1 MVHQLTITSSC
12 TVCPQIWGIFYPPLC
27 ADVICKPLTS
37 LHGLVQERLSVGVDV
52 VDVRLVLDERLGEG
66 LLPAGQ
72 RNVQG
77 RVVAVVEGVDANR
90 ELEEE
95 R

>member
-1 MVHQLTITSSC
+1 M
-12 TVCPQIWGIFYPPLC
+12 
-27 ADVICKPLTS
+27 
-37 LHGLVQERLSVGVDV
+37 

-77 RVVAVVEGVDANR
+77 QVVAVVEGVDANR